1 LTTEQKTLVGE
12 GDNVFTAPANVQG
25 ILRHVR
31 SVAQV
36 LDYMDEGVPADTIAL
51 IDDSGGTLTAPIMNE
66 FKAVICKG
74 GTVRSHLGIV
84 TREFRIPCLMNA
96 SIDESQIKEG
106 DRVEVEYSAQAASLE
121 QYHGDA
127 AQARAKIWK
136 LG

>member
-1 LTTEQKTLVGE
+1 MVEPLIARGWTFWGV
-12 GDNVFTAPANVQG
+12 DPAPAMIAACAGGRKVHLAVG
-25 ILRHVR
+25 SAERLGF
-31 SVAQV
+31 S
-36 LDYMDEGVPADTIAL
+36 DEQFD
-51 IDDSGGTLTAPIMNE
+51 
-66 FKAVICKG
+66 AVICMG

-121 QYHGDA
+121 QYHGEA
-127 AQARAKIWK
+127 EQARARIWK